1 MVRLS
6 SQYKLNGIAMKHQ
19 FVHEFEDDPPHGDFE
34 VDLDAPAGAQ
44 IRFEL
49 QGENICLRADR
60 EGWLH
65 LARICAEM
73 AMHSG
78 SKPGY
83 HFHRS
88 YDWKTSSGSGKEVSF
103 ELAADH
109 GSV

>member
-1 MVRLS
+1 
-6 SQYKLNGIAMKHQ
+6 MKHR

-34 VDLDAPAGAQ
+34 VELDTPAGAQ
-44 IRFEL
+44 IRFDV
-49 QGENICLRADR
+49 QGENIWLSTDRA
-60 EGWLH
+60 GWLH

-73 AMHSG
+73 ALHSG

-88 YDWKTSSGSGKEVSF
+88 YDWKTSPASGKEVSF
-103 ELAADH
+103 ELAPDD